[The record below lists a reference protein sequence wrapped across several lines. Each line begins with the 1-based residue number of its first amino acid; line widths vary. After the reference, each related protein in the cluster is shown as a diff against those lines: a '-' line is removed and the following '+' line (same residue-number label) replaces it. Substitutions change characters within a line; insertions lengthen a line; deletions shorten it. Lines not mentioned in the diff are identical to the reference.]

1 MGKHKEKRGVASF
14 FYAFLHNKGKFVET
28 VRTVSL
34 VATIFAIVVSAPI
47 TDGNGRKIVQ
57 FSALFT

>member
-47 TDGNGRKIVQ
+47 TDGNG
-57 FSALFT
+57 